1 MKFIELIKTW
11 AWQILAIIFLLLWV
25 GQGCTSKKISKTN
38 KLLTENNEVLV
49 VRVDSLSSEITSLKD
64 NTATKKEV
72 KDMMELTMLD
82 FLIYEDDLD
91 KGKISLSQVKD
102 KIESND

>member
-1 MKFIELIKTW
+1 MKFIELIKQW
-11 AWQILAIIFLLLWV
+11 AWQVLAILFLLLWV
-25 GQGCTSKKISKTN
+25 GNGCTSKKISKTN
-38 KLLTENNEVLV
+38 KLLIENNDGLV
-49 VRVDSLSSEITSLKD
+49 SRVDSLANELA

-72 KDMMELTMLD
+72 KDMMEKTMLD

-102 KIESND
+102 KIEAND